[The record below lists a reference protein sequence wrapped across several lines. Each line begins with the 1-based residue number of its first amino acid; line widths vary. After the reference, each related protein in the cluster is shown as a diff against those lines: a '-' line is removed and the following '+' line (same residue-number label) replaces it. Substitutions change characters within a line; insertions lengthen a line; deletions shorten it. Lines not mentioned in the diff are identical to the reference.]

1 MYYSNDYLVHYGVQ
15 GMKWGQR
22 KSRTTSGSSSR
33 HNRTSKQSSI
43 KNSAQNASA
52 RLRRTANTVGNYL
65 KENKQVILATS
76 IRVVGTTVVTGSV
89 AAGALALA
97 SVGVNM
103 AANAVA
109 NYDDSYNS
117 KTTYSAHVKRNDE

>member
-1 MYYSNDYLVHYGVQ
+1 MYCSNDYLVHYGVQ

-22 KSRTTSGSSSR
+22 KSRTISGSSSR

-43 KNSAQNASA
+43 KSSTKNASV

-65 KENKQVILATS
+65 KANKQVILATS

-109 NYDDSYNS
+109 NYEDDYNS
-117 KTTYSAHVKRNDE
+117 KTTYSAHVKLNDE